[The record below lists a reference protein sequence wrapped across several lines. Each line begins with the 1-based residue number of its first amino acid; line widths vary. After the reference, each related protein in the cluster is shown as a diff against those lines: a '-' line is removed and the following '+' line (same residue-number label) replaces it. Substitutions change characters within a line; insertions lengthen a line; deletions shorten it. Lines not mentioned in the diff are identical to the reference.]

1 MASPNNCFCDSG
13 CDPELF
19 ENTLH
24 LRELRLDLEELL
36 AEKKKGAEALKK
48 MCDTV
53 TKKVFFSP
61 SVTLS
66 QLPCSSQAGGSH
78 SDSFFSGVGAS
89 AGESGEAQSEGS
101 RREFRLTQQREATEN
116 E

>member
-1 MASPNNCFCDSG
+1 MLASPNNCFCDSG

-24 LRELRLDLEELL
+24 LRERRLDLEELL

-66 QLPCSSQAGGSH
+66 QLPCASHSGGSH
-78 SDSFFSGVGAS
+78 SDSFFLGGGSE
-89 AGESGEAQSEGS
+89 GESGEAQ
-101 RREFRLTQQREATEN
+101 
-116 E
+116 